1 MTLPRILIAALIVC
15 LGALGLL
22 LMAAPDSPDRASKS
36 PVADSSVPIG
46 GPFALVSHQGDP
58 VTDTDFRGR
67 YLLIYFGYSYC
78 PDVCP
83 TELAKMTRAL
93 DVLEAKG
100 LDLDPIQPLFISV
113 DPERDTV
120 AQMAQY
126 VTMFHPRLIGLTGT
140 PEQVQEAKDA
150 YRIYSVKSG
159 DVDSDQYL
167 VDHASMILLMDQNN
181 QFMDFFSSRESAD
194 EIAATLAPLLPP
206 QSANAS

>member
-78 PDVCP
+78 P
-83 TELAKMTRAL
+83 
-93 DVLEAKG
+93 
-100 LDLDPIQPLFISV
+100 
-113 DPERDTV
+113 
-120 AQMAQY
+120 
-126 VTMFHPRLIGLTGT
+126 MF
-140 PEQVQEAKDA
+140 
-150 YRIYSVKSG
+150 
-159 DVDSDQYL
+159 
-167 VDHASMILLMDQNN
+167 
-181 QFMDFFSSRESAD
+181 
-194 EIAATLAPLLPP
+194 APP
-206 QSANAS
+206 NWRK